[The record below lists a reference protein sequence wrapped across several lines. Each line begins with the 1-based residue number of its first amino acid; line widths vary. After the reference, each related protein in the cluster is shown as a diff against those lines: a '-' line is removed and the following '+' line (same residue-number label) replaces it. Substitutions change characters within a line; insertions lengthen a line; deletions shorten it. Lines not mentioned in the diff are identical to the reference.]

1 MVFTWSILRTLRRWS
16 ENTIKLLFLF
26 KYNSFAYLK
35 WEKCCKKDFTWLLVI
50 YYQLS
55 EPIPISWLSFMHQI
69 GKSHAGCI
77 IKVVLALLLSPVSCA
92 SFPNVDDH
100 SGCVLT
106 LINLAAHH
114 DKPGVWWEMA
124 KSAEESARHQ
134 TAKVWALNVE
144 SAVRAGADSPQRSQ
158 RKQWSHKSA
167 TVPNQ
172 AVIQRSSSP
181 QMYWVWRMMP
191 TSWSL
196 GAMRTTD
203 HLR

>member
-1 MVFTWSILRTLRRWS
+1 M
-16 ENTIKLLFLF
+16 
-26 KYNSFAYLK
+26 Y
-35 WEKCCKKDFTWLLVI
+35 
-50 YYQLS
+50 
-55 EPIPISWLSFMHQI
+55 QI

-77 IKVVLALLLSPVSCA
+77 IKVVLASLLSPVSCA

-134 TAKVWALNVE
+134 TAKVWALHVE
-144 SAVRAGADSPQRSQ
+144 SAARAGADSPQRSQ

-181 QMYWVWRMMP
+181 QMYWVWEEWCLP
-191 TSWSL
+191 LEASVPWGPPITSVKSFCQASFTADL
-196 GAMRTTD
+196 KTF
-203 HLR
+203 LL

>member
-1 MVFTWSILRTLRRWS
+1 MKAR
-16 ENTIKLLFLF
+16 
-26 KYNSFAYLK
+26 
-35 WEKCCKKDFTWLLVI
+35 
-50 YYQLS
+50 LS
-55 EPIPISWLSFMHQI
+55 VPIHISWLSFMHQI
-69 GKSHAGCI
+69 GKSHTGCNI
-77 IKVVLALLLSPVSCA
+77 QVVSASLLSPVSCA

-134 TAKVWALNVE
+134 TTKAWTLHVE
-144 SAVRAGADSPQRSQ
+144 TAVTAGADSPQRSQ

-181 QMYWVWRMMP
+181 QMHWVKYEKNDAYLSKPRCHEDLQSHRLSP
-191 TSWSL
+191 SARRL
-196 GAMRTTD
+196 
-203 HLR
+203 